1 MATFSH
7 IPSPFPPISPM
18 RPQGSALPLLGR
30 SSPRHDRQ
38 QMVGD
43 SAAIKRLRLQIRRI
57 GPHFRTVLITGEPG
71 SGKETAARALHHQRL
86 DATGPFVAATSGNRI
101 ASLIKIA
108 RGGSLFFKA
117 IDAMPLRTQDEL
129 LEILRRNEWA
139 QDGLAAP
146 QRHGTRIIASSTRD
160 LKGLSAAGRFR
171 HELYQR
177 IAMVQIAVP
186 PLRERIDD
194 LSALAARFLEG
205 SAPQNCAKLLT
216 PEALAALHA
225 HNWPGNVRELEEVLE
240 RALATSE
247 DVLIHPWDLVFSPP
261 AAPGTSP
268 AESTRLQEVVDR
280 HVLRVLRD
288 CDGNKLRA
296 AELLGISRS
305 TLYRMLDT
313 CAPALE

>member
-7 IPSPFPPISPM
+7 IPSPFPSVSAM
-18 RPQGSALPLLGR
+18 QPQGSALPLL
-30 SSPRHDRQ
+30 SPLSRRHDRQ
-38 QMVGD
+38 EMAGD

-57 GPHFRTVLITGEPG
+57 GPHFRSVLITGEPG

-117 IDAMPLRTQDEL
+117 IDEMPLRTQDEL
-129 LEILRRNEWA
+129 LDTLRRNEWA

-146 QRHGTRIIASSTRD
+146 QRQSPRIIASATHD
-160 LKGLSAAGRFR
+160 LKGLAAAGRFR

-177 IAMVQIAVP
+177 IAMVQITVP

-194 LSALAARFLEG
+194 LPALSTRFLEG
-205 SAPQNCAKLLT
+205 SAPPSCAKLLT
-216 PEALAALHA
+216 PEALAALNT
-225 HNWPGNVRELEEVLE
+225 HNWPGNVRELQQVLE

-261 AAPGTSP
+261 SDPGTP
-268 AESTRLQEVVDR
+268 AAEATRLQEVVDR

-288 CDGNKLRA
+288 CSGNKLRA

-313 CAPALE
+313 CAATE